1 MLNALGRKL
10 EYYDMPAVRRM
21 VGSAAADDYCCSSL
35 LVAAVADREE
45 RCVPVEEG
53 ERRDEGVKAG

>member
-35 LVAAVADREE
+35 LSRI
-45 RCVPVEEG
+45 
-53 ERRDEGVKAG
+53 VKSDAFRLKG